1 MPTIQRLRN
10 FKVCMYADDHDPPH
24 FHVLGPG
31 WSGVIDL
38 DTHTVCRGEISKAG
52 IPRGGSV
59 GEGK

>member
-38 DTHTVCRGEISKAG
+38 DTHTVCRGTFKAG